1 MAQFLIVQ
9 GSDRDQTGRLFS
21 HALDLFSIICAV
33 PRAEILCEGATS
45 VARFPMRH
53 NDCGG
58 IVSEAERWILG
69 VGTWFQGRS
78 SGRAALERSLRESQG
93 SAGEFRISGVEN
105 LNGVFSLV
113 AGAADGSECLIVTDP
128 IGSMHVYARH
138 IGRCLIVSTSSLVLA
153 ALEPCHW
160 EIDSCREFLA
170 TGTIF
175 EDRTLF
181 REIRKLKPATIYRAS
196 GGTIEAIRKYWR
208 LAEIISGA
216 RHPYKGTVEE
226 LAENLT
232 ESVRVITDQYPNP
245 AVDITGGL
253 DSRVVAAAMLSVER
267 RFTAVVTGGENDI
280 DVVLSRRIAQRFGLP
295 HIHHP
300 VLRDGRRLWEQAR
313 RALSFCDGEYN
324 VLLYARILDV
334 HEPLSET
341 FDVSI
346 NGSNGEICKGY
357 WWEVLHPRLGRP
369 GNFDAQNVAAK
380 RFVFEG
386 DVNDLL
392 AHPFE
397 EDIATYFAGVIRRA
411 NVGLE
416 QALNT
421 AQMDH
426 VYLTLRMQRWQ
437 GRIASSTSRLWPL
450 ASPFLWRR
458 VMEIALSAP
467 PAARIR
473 QRMTRRLI
481 ERMLPSLAAL
491 PTAIGGPALPLRLS
505 TAHRF
510 FPFLLQATREAADRL
525 RRSRLPA
532 KKANPVSELWKQEEL
547 RETLMP
553 ETMRSA
559 ALYRPEALQA
569 FLADSSSQNFSAFE
583 RFGRILTLEMVA
595 RVAQVEHP

>member
-9 GSDRDQTGRLFS
+9 GSDRNQTGRLFS

-33 PRAEILCEGATS
+33 PPAEILCEGATS

-53 NDCGG
+53 NDSGG

-69 VGTWFQGRS
+69 VGTWFQGHS
-78 SGRAALERSLRESQG
+78 SGRAALERTLRESQG
-93 SAGEFRISGVEN
+93 SAGEVRISGVEN

-113 AGAADGSECLIVTDP
+113 AGAADGSECFIVTDP

-170 TGTIF
+170 TGTVF
-175 EDRTLF
+175 EDRALF

-196 GGTIEAIRKYWR
+196 GGTIEAIRRYWK

-216 RHPYKGTVEE
+216 HPYKGTVEE

-253 DSRVVAAAMLSVER
+253 DSRVVAAAMLSAGR
-267 RFTAVVTGGENDI
+267 RFTAVVTGDENDI

-300 VLRDGRRLWEQAR
+300 VLTDGRRLWEQAR

-334 HEPLSET
+334 HELLSET

-369 GNFDAQNVAAK
+369 GNFDAKNVAAK

-411 NVGLE
+411 NAGLE
-416 QALNT
+416 QAPNT

-458 VMEIALSAP
+458 VMEIALSMP
-467 PAARIR
+467 PAVRVR
-473 QRMTRRLI
+473 QRMTRNLI
-481 ERMLPSLAAL
+481 EHMQPSLAAL
-491 PTAIGGPALPLRLS
+491 PTAIGGPALPLRLN

-510 FPFLLQATREAADRL
+510 VPFVFRSAREAANRL
-525 RRSRLPA
+525 RRTRLPA
-532 KKANPVSELWKQEEL
+532 HHANPVLELWKQAEL
-547 RETLMP
+547 QEILTP
-553 ETMRSA
+553 ETMHSSG
-559 ALYRPEALQA
+559 LYRPEALHA
-569 FLADSSSQNFSAFE
+569 FLAASLSPNFGGFE
-583 RFGRILTLEMVA
+583 RFGRMLTLEMVA
-595 RVAQVEHP
+595 RSVQLKHS